1 MQIQKYL
8 LMQVQIFIWF
18 CFFILFQCHTLIIDL
33 LEIEFYNLF

>member
-18 CFFILFQCHTLIIDL
+18 WFFFFLCHPLILDL
-33 LEIEFYNLF
+33 LKIEFYNLF